1 VAALRPAP
9 TLYSETKSEM
19 YDAPN
24 LKRQVFG
31 SKCLVALTNILT
43 VTGSLRNDTNKSISQ
58 LQTIRVLKLRN
69 FLTYKFRTRG
79 RKNCN
84 LTSTNQLCLDRP
96 TLGFTH
102 VHNLDLPD
110 NEMLS
115 QGHEFFTELT
125 QFQTFSYAN
134 SVNVSFQ
141 WCQLVP
147 RFGDIC
153 SLANTKQNVFGR
165 EFKFCTPST
174 HVSRCRFV
182 LTPTPHGT
190 SALSHPS
197 LTR

>member
-1 VAALRPAP
+1 LGQQVPELPVLPRLGLVVVLVVVDADDPATGHYRRLASVFPRIEIVIALPDRPVRLLP
-9 TLYSETKSEM
+9 VDQIVVVVYN
-19 YDAPN
+19 N
-24 LKRQVFG
+24 LRIFR
-31 SKCLVALTNILT
+31 
-43 VTGSLRNDTNKSISQ
+43 RNVKVYYI
-58 LQTIRVLKLRN
+58 
-69 FLTYKFRTRG
+69 
-79 RKNCN
+79 
-84 LTSTNQLCLDRP
+84 STNQLCLDRP

-165 EFKFCTPST
+165 EFKFCAPST